1 MNLAVLEFS
10 PRGLWVIRISF
21 LRLFDNENEV
31 QSSRKYASTMTAR
44 LRRHAAKFH
53 GRSRRQR
60 QHVVQK
66 YLTALRSFDRVA
78 AQQHAAHVAGWLAY
92 GPKEYSPKESE
103 LRLLSKF
110 LDRLGKGVLPCRL
123 QEALPEVLVKLQ
135 SVRGGEGA
143 DQAWAQAADALR
155 KKLKK
160 FHCCRREP
168 EDGPRPVAP
177 IQEAP
182 KERAVRDAD
191 RKNIE
196 GELEPA
202 ARGVQATE
210 DPSHPESCGLQR
222 LFRKKAEWANMQQSE
237 RAECLLRAEAVGF
250 SHEGIEQGKLT
261 KILYQVAAALAPP
274 RRATLASELRDGGA
288 EHDLQEAG
296 LDSSDSSGGLQRRAR
311 KLLLKVLRAW
321 RANRFDCASIRHI
334 LEHVERQIRCFEE
347 KASEL
352 RLAASATAWLA
363 IQREVG
369 RLLEGADVLD
379 GLPVRRRQLAR
390 PATNWVAKGAK
401 KTAMLT
407 AMKELGGRATYQQLL
422 GYVRQNLHLFG
433 ETDPSTVERSL
444 RSFRASA
451 YFELRGQEGCEDVF
465 GLAKP
470 CPRGIRRQKRG
481 FTARLH
487 IRSNACCC
495 IGPLRSSVEEA
506 TADYR
511 QLQEWRSDKSPEA
524 LFQCI
529 RSWHGAHVVSSK
541 HKPRLRVK
549 SHKKA
554 RSATPNEVAS
564 CWSCYS
570 SCCSACCS
578 KRQQLQPGWADA
590 AKQCRPV

>member
-1 MNLAVLEFS
+1 
-10 PRGLWVIRISF
+10 
-21 LRLFDNENEV
+21 
-31 QSSRKYASTMTAR
+31 MTAR

-66 YLTALRSFDRVA
+66 YLTALRGFDRAA

-123 QEALPEVLVKLQ
+123 QGALPEVLVKLQ

-210 DPSHPESCGLQR
+210 APPHPESCGLQR

-321 RANRFDCASIRHI
+321 RANRFDCAAIRHI

-352 RLAASATAWLA
+352 RCAASATAWLA

-379 GLPVRRRQLAR
+379 GLPARRHLPSALAFGVR
-390 PATNWVAKGAK
+390 
-401 KTAMLT
+401 KTALRT
-407 AMKELGGRATYQQLL
+407 AMKALGGRATCQQLL
-422 GYVRQNLHLFG
+422 GYVRQNPHVFG
-433 ETDPSTVERSL
+433 NADQGAIERSL

-451 YFELRGQEGCEDVF
+451 YFEFLGKENGEDVF
-465 GLAKP
+465 GLADS
-470 CPRGIRRQKRG
+470 CPRGIRRHKHG
-481 FTARLH
+481 FAAMLQ
-487 IRSNACCC
+487 IRSSACSCV
-495 IGPLRSSVEEA
+495 GPLRSSAEEA
-506 TADYR
+506 SSDYR
-511 QLQEWRSDKSPEA
+511 QLQEWRSEMSPEA
-524 LFQCI
+524 LFQRI
-529 RSWHGAHVVSSK
+529 RNWHGAHIVSSK
-541 HKPRLRVK
+541 RNPPVRV
-549 SHKKA
+549 
-554 RSATPNEVAS
+554 
-564 CWSCYS
+564 
-570 SCCSACCS
+570 
-578 KRQQLQPGWADA
+578 
-590 AKQCRPV
+590 